1 MALFIVLQWY
11 QQEEDPI
18 SLQKDNHSSFFALRL
33 VFEQLPSLST
43 VEMLVRKR
51 PIYSPA
57 ENIVKRTILHST
69 PLHRMHF
76 IE

>member
-11 QQEEDPI
+11 QREEDPV
-18 SLQKDNHSSFFALRL
+18 SLQKDDHSSLKALRL

-43 VEMLVRKR
+43 VGMLVRKR

-69 PLHRMHF
+69 S
-76 IE
+76 